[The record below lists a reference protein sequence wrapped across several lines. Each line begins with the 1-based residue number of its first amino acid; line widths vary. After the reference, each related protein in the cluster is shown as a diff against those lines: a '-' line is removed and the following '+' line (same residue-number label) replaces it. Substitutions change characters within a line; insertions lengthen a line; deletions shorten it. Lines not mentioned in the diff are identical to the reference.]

1 MRDHFPLQVLS
12 PSRRLVRNKMNDDS
26 EQNWA
31 IFRRTPKA
39 DVFLGRV
46 EAPDEQTAVAIAIEK
61 LAVTNRY
68 HQRAL
73 VARKVKGSG

>member
-1 MRDHFPLQVLS
+1 
-12 PSRRLVRNKMNDDS
+12 MNDDKK
-26 EQNWA
+26 NWA

-46 EAPDEQTAVAIAIEK
+46 KARDEQTAIAAAIEK
-61 LAVTNRY
+61 LDVPNRH

-73 VARKVKGSG
+73 VARKAEEVWLDDYPENCE

>member
-1 MRDHFPLQVLS
+1 
-12 PSRRLVRNKMNDDS
+12 MNDDS

-46 EAPDEQTAVAIAIEK
+46 EAPDEQTAIAIAIEK
-61 LAVTNRY
+61 LVVTNRY

-73 VARKVKGSG
+73 VARK